1 MDLDRSLLLLLIN
14 ARTPWL
20 DDVML
25 LSSALG
31 AGGFIFWVTASIA
44 MIFPGRR
51 AAAWR
56 MILAGLMTWM
66 VSEYA
71 LKPAFD
77 RQRPYEADSSIVTID
92 AKPITRSFPSGHA
105 ATAVAYSLAGTRA
118 FPGTAPI
125 WWPLACLVSISRIY
139 IGVHWPTD
147 VVGGAAIGV
156 ACAWLVLGGKPIHWP
171 RTTVQV

>member
-1 MDLDRSLLLLLIN
+1 MDLDRSLLLLLID

-20 DDVML
+20 DDAML
-25 LSSALG
+25 LASALG

-44 MIFPGRR
+44 LVFPTRR

-56 MILAGLMTWM
+56 MILAGLLTWM

-77 RQRPYEADSSIVTID
+77 RQRPYEVDPSIVAID
-92 AKPITRSFPSGHA
+92 TKPLTRSFPSGHA
-105 ATAVAYSLAGTRA
+105 ATAVASSLAGTRL
-118 FPGTAPI
+118 FPGTALV
-125 WWPLACLVSISRIY
+125 WWPLTLLVSISRIY

-147 VVGGAAIGV
+147 VLGGAAIGL
-156 ACAWLVLGGKPIHWP
+156 ACAWFVLGGKPISWA
-171 RTTVQV
+171 RTNVQV